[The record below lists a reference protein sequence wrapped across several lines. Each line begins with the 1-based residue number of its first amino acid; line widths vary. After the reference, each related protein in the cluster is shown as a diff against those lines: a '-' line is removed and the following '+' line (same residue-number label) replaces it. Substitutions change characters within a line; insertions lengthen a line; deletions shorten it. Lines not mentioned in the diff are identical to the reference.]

1 MRDIIKDSLYFENHL
16 NEINRLIK
24 KYADMK
30 LIIIGE
36 YGENSPRVRTANIIL
51 SNYYLDKINSLYS
64 MGKTQN
70 EIKEVYSYF
79 VETLDST
86 WDKETGSYIQ
96 LLQAVS
102 LGIFLEE
109 TKELEILQQL
119 VQREGFHDFLID
131 YMFHSVD
138 NSWVKTNE
146 LAFTRPYETLKAV
159 TQAHTKEV
167 AETLLKQYVEK
178 EWYQGHRDA
187 GWYNSHK
194 SPHAIYN
201 GYWSYESGAVAK
213 IMQLNDAE
221 FQTIKYY
228 PYDFVQYEQ

>member
-1 MRDIIKDSLYFENHL
+1 MRDELKSNTYFKERLAYLDESINQFEELLIQYKDSTNVNFRSAY
-16 NEINRLIK
+16 
-24 KYADMK
+24 
-30 LIIIGE
+30 
-36 YGENSPRVRTANIIL
+36 L
-51 SNYYLDKINSLYS
+51 SLLNYYSSKINCSYS
-64 MGKTQN
+64 IGDPI
-70 EIKEVYSYF
+70 EIINKLLPRYVNLIEK
-79 VETLDST
+79 T

-213 IMQLNDAE
+213 IMQLDDAE
-221 FQTIKYY
+221 FQTINYY

>member
-1 MRDIIKDSLYFENHL
+1 MRDELKSNTYFKERLAYLDESINQFEELLIQYKDSTNVNFRSAY
-16 NEINRLIK
+16 
-24 KYADMK
+24 
-30 LIIIGE
+30 
-36 YGENSPRVRTANIIL
+36 L
-51 SNYYLDKINSLYS
+51 SLLNYYSSKINCSYS
-64 MGKTQN
+64 IGDPI
-70 EIKEVYSYF
+70 EIINKLLPRYVNLIEK
-79 VETLDST
+79 T

-102 LGIFLEE
+102 LGILLEE